1 MDYNLIKVFVAL
13 SQTRSLTKAA
23 EMLGMTQPGIS
34 MALKK
39 LKAEV
44 GYELYIR
51 KGRGVELTSE
61 GLWLAERFAQAESL
75 LDVSRTKAKPVIY
88 CSESLLYQLDG
99 KIDAHFLESPLSDEQ
114 LVEDLT
120 SRKVNLVVD
129 HLPRQSSAL
138 ISEVI
143 YQDQMVVVC
152 RQDHSRIQTTLTKE
166 QYFSEQHVALKMKRQ
181 SMSAFEYL
189 QVGQSVERDVVVET
203 SSIASVMLLVSE
215 GERLGSVSRSMYERW
230 GEKLGLKCFEFPF
243 EFSPV
248 EYHLIYHRR
257 YLNDPVHSELRERVK
272 VCFKGNA

>member
-23 EMLGMTQPGIS
+23 QALGMTQPGIS

-44 GYELYIR
+44 GFELYLR
-51 KGRGVELTSE
+51 KGRGVELTAE
-61 GLWLAERFAQAESL
+61 GLWLAERFTQAESL
-75 LDVSRTKAKPVIY
+75 LDVSRTNAKPAIH

-120 SRKVNLVVD
+120 SRKVNLVID

-143 YQDQMVVVC
+143 YQDEMVVVC
-152 RQDHSRIQTTLTKE
+152 RQNHARIADTLTTE
-166 QYFSEQHVALKMKRQ
+166 QYFNEQHIALKMKRQ

-189 QVGQSVERDVVVET
+189 QIGQSAQRDVVVET
-203 SSIASVMLLVSE
+203 SSIASMMLLVAE
-215 GERLGSVSRSMYERW
+215 GERLGSVSRSMFERW
-230 GEKLGLKCFEFPF
+230 GSKLGLKCFDFPF

-257 YLNDPVHSELRERVK
+257 YLKDPVHSALREKVK
-272 VCFKGNA
+272 ACFQAP